1 MKGACPIIRPAQE
14 VPDRGEPVI
23 KIDFLEDMYI
33 HPVVNA
39 RFSNSIIWE
48 SWPNSIFAW
57 KTGTN

>member
-48 SWPNSIFAW
+48 SWPNSIFA
-57 KTGTN
+57 